1 MSLILN
7 LDTSTEKASICIAS
21 DGETIAL
28 VENHQQKD
36 HASWIHS
43 AISQLLQQAKYTIH
57 DLRAV
62 AISAG
67 PGSYT
72 GLRVGMATAKGICY
86 ALNIPLITE
95 NTLRVMALAIKQA
108 WKEKNGAEKR
118 LFCPMIDARRMEIFT
133 ALFTP
138 DLSEEMSSTALVIEE
153 ATFANYLSK
162 HEIIFSGNGSK
173 KFQQLVSHPNAVF
186 SDVQFSAQHLAVLSR
201 QKFLDQEFSD
211 VAYSEPLYLKE
222 FYTVS
227 KKSE

>member
-7 LDTSTEKASICIAS
+7 LDTSTDKASICIAS
-21 DGETIAL
+21 DGEAIAL

-43 AISQLLQQAKYTIH
+43 AINQILQQCKYTIH
-57 DLRAV
+57 DLQAV
-62 AISAG
+62 AVTAG

-86 ALNIPLITE
+86 TLNIPLITE
-95 NTLRVMALAIKQA
+95 NTLRAMALAIKQA
-108 WKEKNGAEKR
+108 YKEKNGAEKR

-138 DLSEEMSSTALVIEE
+138 DLREEMSSTALVVEE
-153 ATFANYLSK
+153 STFSDYLLK

-173 KFQQLVSHPNAVF
+173 KFQQLMSHPNAVF
-186 SDVQFSAQHLAVLSR
+186 SEIPFSAEHLAILSH

>member
-7 LDTSTEKASICIAS
+7 LDTSTDKASICIAS
-21 DGETIAL
+21 DGEAIAL
-28 VENHQQKD
+28 MENHQQKD

-43 AISQLLQQAKYTIH
+43 AISQLLEQTKYTIQ
-57 DLRAV
+57 DLQAV
-62 AISAG
+62 ATTAG

-86 ALNIPLITE
+86 ALSIPLITE

-108 WKEKNGAEKR
+108 CKEQNGADKR
-118 LFCPMIDARRMEIFT
+118 LFCPMIDARRMEVFT
-133 ALFTP
+133 ALFTS
-138 DLSEEMSSTALVIEE
+138 DLREEIFSTALVVGE
-153 ATFANYLSK
+153 ATFADYLST

-186 SDVQFSAQHLAVLSR
+186 SEIQFSAEHLAVLSH

>member
-7 LDTSTEKASICIAS
+7 LDTSTEKASVCIAS
-21 DGETIAL
+21 EGKVIAL
-28 VENHQQKD
+28 LENHQQKD

-43 AISQLLQQAKYTIH
+43 AINQLLQQSQHSLQDIQ
-57 DLRAV
+57 AV
-62 AISAG
+62 AVTAG

-72 GLRVGMATAKGICY
+72 GLRVGLATAKGICY

-95 NTLRVMALAIKQA
+95 NTLRVMAFAIKQNYKA
-108 WKEKNGAEKR
+108 KSDASR
-118 LFCPMIDARRMEIFT
+118 LFAPMIDARRMEVFT

-138 DLSEEMSSTALVIEE
+138 DLREEMSSTALVVQED
-153 ATFANYLSK
+153 TFTDYLSK
-162 HEIIFSGNGSK
+162 HEIIFSGSGSK
-173 KFQQLVSHPNAVF
+173 KYKQLVSHPNAIF
-186 SDVQFSAQHLAVLSR
+186 SEIQFSAEHLASLSFK
-201 QKFLDQEFSD
+201 KFLHREFSD